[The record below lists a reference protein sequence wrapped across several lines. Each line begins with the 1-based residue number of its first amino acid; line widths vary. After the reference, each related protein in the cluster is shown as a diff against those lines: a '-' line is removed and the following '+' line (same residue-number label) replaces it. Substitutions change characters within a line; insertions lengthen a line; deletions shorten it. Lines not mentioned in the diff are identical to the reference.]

1 MLRKLLRRL
10 GSISDFHNRFEL
22 YSTGLEFLNL
32 YFKAMI
38 LQQVSR
44 AEETLEDCDETGAM
58 SIWRLTSIELSKMNA
73 ITDLH
78 ESSES

>member
-1 MLRKLLRRL
+1 
-10 GSISDFHNRFEL
+10 
-22 YSTGLEFLNL
+22 
-32 YFKAMI
+32 MI

-44 AEETLEDCDETGAM
+44 AEETLGDCDETGAM
-58 SIWRLTSIELSKMNA
+58 SIWQLTSIELSKINA